1 MATTPCAHKPP
12 CPTAADP
19 DREAAHTVAHHA
31 EQGWALL
38 CNGVLLFEDTG
49 ELLPDGQIIA
59 PHRPLD
65 GVAATGDDLFVR
77 YMAAFEAATEHMNT
91 CPACQADAPCTDG
104 DLFADRLEDLQDQ
117 HTARQKAGLAPA

>member
-1 MATTPCAHKPP
+1 MATTACSHTPA

-19 DREAAHTVAHHA
+19 DREAAHTTAHHP
-31 EQGWALL
+31 EQGWSLL

-59 PHRPLD
+59 PHRP
-65 GVAATGDDLFVR
+65 VDDLFVR

-91 CPACQADAPCTDG
+91 CPACQADDPCTDG
-104 DLFADRLEDLQDQ
+104 DLFADRLEDLQDRY
-117 HTARQKAGLAPA
+117 HARTTAGLAAA